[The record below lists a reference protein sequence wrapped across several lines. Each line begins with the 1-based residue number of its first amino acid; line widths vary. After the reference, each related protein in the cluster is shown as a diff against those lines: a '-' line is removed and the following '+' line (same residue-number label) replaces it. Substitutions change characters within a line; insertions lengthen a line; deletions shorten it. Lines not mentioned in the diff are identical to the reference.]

1 MASDSPRGIARL
13 RSGQWLGV
21 TAGVL
26 ILAALVGL
34 ALSLLGLHRLQD
46 SRRVLVDRVQPA
58 RIAAAGLETAL
69 LDEETGVRGYVIGR
83 RADFLTP
90 YRNGIAEE
98 AVTRDVLRGIVRT
111 RDVPGLRATLGGVE
125 AASQHWRVA
134 YARPAIAAVRDGRT
148 APDPDMG
155 RTQFDATR
163 AALARLEAE
172 LARARLHARNRLN
185 DAASL
190 AQRAVLV
197 AAALLLAAAL
207 VASATLR
214 RVVAVPLA
222 RLAADA
228 RRVARGDFA
237 HRVRAQGPRDVAE
250 LGVDVDSMRRRI
262 LAELAAVEHA
272 RGELEAQAAE
282 LQRSNA
288 ELEQFAYVASH
299 DLQEPLRKIA
309 SFVGMLQRRYAG
321 QLDERADQYINYA
334 VEGAQRLQ
342 DLITDLLEFSRV
354 GAGDVPRAE
363 VALDDALADAF
374 ANLAAPIEESGA
386 TIDADP
392 LPHVRGDRALLTA
405 LWQNLIANA
414 LKFAGDEP
422 PRVQIR
428 VQRDGAVHRFVVEDN
443 GIGIAPRHAERI
455 FVIFQRLHAPDAY
468 DGTGIGLALCRKI
481 VEHHGGTIRLE
492 GASTLGGAAFAFTL
506 PVSEN

>member
-1 MASDSPRGIARL
+1 
-13 RSGQWLGV
+13 
-21 TAGVL
+21 
-26 ILAALVGL
+26 
-34 ALSLLGLHRLQD
+34 
-46 SRRVLVDRVQPA
+46 
-58 RIAAAGLETAL
+58 
-69 LDEETGVRGYVIGR
+69 
-83 RADFLTP
+83 
-90 YRNGIAEE
+90 
-98 AVTRDVLRGIVRT
+98 
-111 RDVPGLRATLGGVE
+111 
-125 AASQHWRVA
+125 
-134 YARPAIAAVRDGRT
+134 
-148 APDPDMG
+148 
-155 RTQFDATR
+155 
-163 AALARLEAE
+163 
-172 LARARLHARNRLN
+172 
-185 DAASL
+185 
-190 AQRAVLV
+190 
-197 AAALLLAAAL
+197 
-207 VASATLR
+207 
-214 RVVAVPLA
+214 
-222 RLAADA
+222 
-228 RRVARGDFA
+228 VARGDFA